1 MKKYLFKFKG
11 LLILTICFT
20 IVCAMLDVYIAFV
33 LSNIVDVS
41 ISKDMQLFKNSI
53 LVALVYLL
61 INASCNLMHKIIK
74 ALYLK
79 KTLVALKGDL
89 FSKILS
95 KDMCNFTNEN
105 TANYISTL
113 TNDEAI
119 IEQDYFNNI
128 LQITYYLVSFVV
140 AMYSLIKVNYN
151 LIIAIFLGGALT
163 LFVPQLLGGKL
174 SNLRSNYSDNMAK
187 YTSKLKD
194 FFSGFEVIRCFNVVN
209 KVVEDFNSINETT
222 EKSKYRFN
230 IISSV
235 VDMLSGLF
243 GSILHISV
251 MMVGVYLTIKGKIT
265 VGEMI
270 AAVQLMNYIINPLVQ
285 SVMTINK
292 INSTKDISN
301 KMLEVM
307 KVPEISKTLATKSNF
322 ENKISFSNVLFSYNN
337 ESSVLDNVSLRFE
350 KGKSYAVVGSSG
362 SGKSTLLKLLL
373 GYYKNYTGAINIDD
387 LELRSIQ
394 QDSVYELMCAIQQ
407 NVYLFEGTIK
417 DNITLYKSYS
427 EEEINE
433 VVKLAELEK
442 LITSLP
448 NGLDTMVFE
457 NGSNLSGG
465 ERQRISI
472 ARAIIKK
479 TPIILLDEATSALDI
494 ETAISI
500 EKTILSLAHN
510 TSIVITHRLSKDILV
525 KYDEIIVMKEGRVVE
540 QGSFYELLTKKK
552 YFYSMF
558 EQEKCEEAS

>member
-11 LLILTICFT
+11 LLLLTICLT
-20 IVCAMLDVYIAFV
+20 IICAALEVCIAFV
-33 LSNIVDVS
+33 LSDIVDVS
-41 ISKDMQLFKNSI
+41 LSKDMQLFKNSMFI
-53 LVALVYLL
+53 AIVYLL
-61 INASCNLMHKIIK
+61 ITASVNLIHKIIK

-79 KTLVALKGDL
+79 KTLVALKGDI

-128 LQITYYLVSFVV
+128 LQITYYSVSFMV

-174 SNLRSNYSDNMAK
+174 SDLRSIYSNNMAK

-194 FFSGFEVIRCFNVVN
+194 MFSGFEVIRSFNVVD
-209 KVVEDFNSINETT
+209 KVVEDFNTINQTT
-222 EKSKYRFN
+222 ESSKYKFN
-230 IISSV
+230 IISSA

-243 GSILHISV
+243 GSMLHISV

-285 SVMTINK
+285 CVMTINK
-292 INSTKDISN
+292 IKSTKVIAS
-301 KMLEVM
+301 KMLEII
-307 KVPEISKTLATKSNF
+307 KAPQDSNALTPKFDF

-337 ESSVLDNVSLRFE
+337 ESTVLDNVSLSFE
-350 KGKSYAVVGSSG
+350 KGKRYAVVGSSG

-373 GYYKNYTGAINIDD
+373 GYYKNYTGEIKIDD
-387 LELRSIQ
+387 LELKSIK

-417 DNITLYKSYS
+417 DNITLYKNYS

-433 VVKLAELEK
+433 AVKLSELEK
-442 LITSLP
+442 LIASLP
-448 NGLDTMVFE
+448 NGLDTMVGE

-465 ERQRISI
+465 ERQRVSI
-472 ARAIIKK
+472 ARAVIKRA
-479 TPIILLDEATSALDI
+479 PIILLDEATSALDI
-494 ETAISI
+494 ETGTAI
-500 EKTILSLAHN
+500 EKTILSLEES
-510 TSIVITHRLSKDILV
+510 TPIVITHKLNKDILV
-525 KYDEIIVMKEGRVVE
+525 KYDEIIVMKGGRIVE
-540 QGSFYELLTKKK
+540 QGNFYELLSNKK
-552 YFYSMF
+552 FLYSML
-558 EQEKCEEAS
+558 EVEEAKEAS